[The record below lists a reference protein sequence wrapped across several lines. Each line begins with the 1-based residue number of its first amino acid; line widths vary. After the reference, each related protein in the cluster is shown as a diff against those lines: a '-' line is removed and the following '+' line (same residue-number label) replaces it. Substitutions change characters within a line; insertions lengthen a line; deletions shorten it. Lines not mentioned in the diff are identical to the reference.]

1 MQTIKIGSRNL
12 TPAEKKE
19 IENIAAESQAA
30 PDGAYRY
37 FVHNPLDKTTLYY
50 RSEALQQQA
59 AAAILRSCCVDGD
72 WDEAAVAQIA
82 VGVVTHTPQRVL
94 LQTAPQPADYADASA
109 YTQAHD
115 AWEEDC
121 DEHGEV
127 WTYRMLPLAA
137 PGAGHESRADAIG
150 VLKAAVWRQ
159 IATETRYEA
168 ASNGWV
174 RATLPFCDRHGD
186 RLQYFFR
193 HEDDTYQ
200 LSDDGALVRDLLAG
214 SQLPADTGSW
224 RRSLT
229 ARLAVFGVEL
239 NGDALYMRCDAG
251 QFSHKFGDY
260 LHALL
265 VVADPAFTFTS
276 ETEEQP

>member
-1 MQTIKIGSRNL
+1 MEITMIGPHNP
-12 TPAEKKE
+12 TPAERE
-19 IENIAAESQAA
+19 VMENIAAESQAA
-30 PDGAYRY
+30 PDSEFRY
-37 FVHNPLDKTTLYY
+37 FVYNPLDKTTHYY
-50 RSEALQQQA
+50 RSEAVQQRA
-59 AAAILRSCCVDGD
+59 AAALLRSCCVDGD
-72 WDEAAVAQIA
+72 WDEAAVALITM
-82 VGVVTHTPQRVL
+82 GVVTHTPQRVV
-94 LQTAPQPADYADASA
+94 LQTEPQPADYADASA

-193 HEDDTYQ
+193 NEDDT
-200 LSDDGALVRDLLAG
+200 
-214 SQLPADTGSW
+214 
-224 RRSLT
+224 
-229 ARLAVFGVEL
+229 
-239 NGDALYMRCDAG
+239 
-251 QFSHKFGDY
+251 
-260 LHALL
+260 
-265 VVADPAFTFTS
+265 
-276 ETEEQP
+276 

>member
-1 MQTIKIGSRNL
+1 MEMTIIGPHNP
-12 TPAEKKE
+12 TPAEREVMEK
-19 IENIAAESQAA
+19 IAAESQAA
-30 PDGAYRY
+30 PDSEFRY
-37 FVHNPLDKTTLYY
+37 FVHNPLDKTTHYY
-50 RSEALQQQA
+50 RSEALQQRA
-59 AAAILRSCCVDGD
+59 AAALLRSCCVDGD
-72 WDEAAVAQIA
+72 WDEAAVAQITM
-82 VGVVTHTPQRVL
+82 GVVTHTPQRVV
-94 LQTAPQPADYADASA
+94 LQTEPQPADYADASA

-193 HEDDTYQ
+193 NEDDTYQ
-200 LSDDGALVRDLLAG
+200 LSDDGALVRDLLAC

-265 VVADPAFTFTS
+265 VVADPAFS
-276 ETEEQP
+276 LAAAEEQP

>member
-59 AAAILRSCCVDGD
+59 AAAILRSCCVEGD

-82 VGVVTHTPQRVL
+82 MGVVTHTPQRVL
-94 LQTAPQPADYADASA
+94 LQTEPQPADYADASA

-121 DEHGEV
+121 DADGEV

-137 PGAGHESRADAIG
+137 PGAGQERRPDTTPALDVG
-150 VLKAAVWRQ
+150 VWRQ
-159 IATETRYEA
+159 IATESRYKA
-168 ASNGWV
+168 APDGWV
-174 RATLPFCDRHGD
+174 RATLPFCDRHGE

-193 HEDDTYQ
+193 QEGETYL
-200 LSDDGALVRDLLAG
+200 LSDDGKLVRDLQAGGHLSADARGWRQSLAAK
-214 SQLPADTGSW
+214 LAD
-224 RRSLT
+224 
-229 ARLAVFGVEL
+229 FGVEL
-239 NGDALYMRCDAG
+239 NGNALYMCCDAG
-251 QFSHKFGDY
+251 QFPHKFGDY

-265 VVADPAFTFTS
+265 VVAGPAFTLTS
-276 ETEEQP
+276 ATEEQP